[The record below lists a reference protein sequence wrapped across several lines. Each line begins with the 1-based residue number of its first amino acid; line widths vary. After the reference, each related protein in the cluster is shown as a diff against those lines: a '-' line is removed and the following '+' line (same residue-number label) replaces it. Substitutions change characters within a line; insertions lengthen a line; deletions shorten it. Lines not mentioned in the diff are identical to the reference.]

1 MLESWD
7 AARQIALTLL
17 NPSQKELEHGLELHR
32 SSFVF
37 DAYGFMPAGGGRD
50 LRLDE
55 LIAANAGRDQIRDA
69 REEFTKNTSFNDPE
83 QLKLL
88 RAAWEYA
95 GVDCIFQNA
104 GVEGNDVER
113 LLKRFSFFTNLIDR
127 VPDLLERA
135 AYPDRLPGIRARGRK
150 ALYLTTNGVPIPR
163 KLDSKEEA
171 LEQIAVF
178 FRLGAR
184 MMHLTYN
191 RRNLIGDGCAESA
204 DAGLSDFGRAVI
216 EEMNRL
222 GVIPDVAHSGQRTS
236 FEAAKWSKKPV
247 VASHT
252 VAGHFSSHY
261 RGKSDEVIAAICRTG
276 GYVGIC
282 TIPQFLRGTADIRAM
297 MDHIEYVARTFGP
310 DHVAIGT
317 DRSSVL
323 SPAVTEHQAPP
334 ARAIW
339 ESFWCPTKEEKIPV
353 SEEQFNSMAWGNW
366 PLFTVGLVQRGF
378 TDDEIRKIIGGN
390 VLRVAEESLS

>member
-1 MLESWD
+1 MLEHWD
-7 AARQIALTLL
+7 EARRIALDMLK
-17 NPSQKELEHGLELHR
+17 PSQKELEHGLELHR

-37 DAYGFMPAGGGRD
+37 DAYGFMPAGGGHNR
-50 LRLDE
+50 RLDG
-55 LIAANAGRDQIRDA
+55 LIEANAGRDQLRDA
-69 REEFTKNTSFNDPE
+69 REEFAKDSSFDSPE
-83 QLKLL
+83 QVELLK
-88 RAAWEYA
+88 AGWEYA

-113 LLKRFSFFTNLIDR
+113 MLKRLSFFTHVVDR
-127 VPDLLERA
+127 FPEIFERA
-135 AYPDRLPGIRARGRK
+135 AFADRLEAIRARGHR

-171 LEQIAVF
+171 LEQIGVF
-178 FRLGAR
+178 FRLGIR

-191 RRNLIGDGCAESA
+191 RRNLIGDGCAETS

-216 EEMNRL
+216 EEMNHI

-236 FEAAKWSKKPV
+236 LEAALHSRKPV

-252 VAGHFSSHY
+252 VAGALSTHY
-261 RGKSDEVIAAICRTG
+261 RGKCDDVIEAICKSG

-282 TIPQFLRGTADIRAM
+282 GIPEFLQRTADIRALI
-297 MDHIEYVARTFGP
+297 DHVEYVARKFGVE
-310 DHVAIGT
+310 HVAIGT
-317 DRSSVL
+317 DRSEIL
-323 SPAVTEHQAPP
+323 APAVTERQIPP

-339 ESFWCPTKEEKIPV
+339 ESYWSPVKGGEINV
-353 SEEQFNSMAWGNW
+353 SEEQFKSITWSNW

-378 TDDEIRKIIGGN
+378 SDDEIKKIIGGN
-390 VLRVAEESLS
+390 VLRVAIETLK